1 MIIRRDT
8 DDLANIFIIWL
19 YNPNSWITI
28 HVDILKHFK
37 PLIFFF
43 FPSQNLLIVLR
54 DIEQI
59 NLSYFLKSWCTFF
72 RMKNEVQTEIQFIP
86 EMPVLTGQ
94 TNIEIKTCPHC
105 HLLPLLPQDLWVQLL
120 QVCIYF
126 FSKNNSFIIATF
138 CTFFNNFFTH
148 FS

>member
-59 NLSYFLKSWCTFF
+59 ILSYFLTLDLLFSGWKTKFRPKFSLFQRCQCWQVRQISKSRHVLIAIFSCSSPKTFKFNCF
-72 RMKNEVQTEIQFIP
+72 RCV
-86 EMPVLTGQ
+86 
-94 TNIEIKTCPHC
+94 
-105 HLLPLLPQDLWVQLL
+105 
-120 QVCIYF
+120 YF
-126 FSKNNSFIIATF
+126 FFKKKKR
-138 CTFFNNFFTH
+138 FFYNCNFLYYF
-148 FS
+148 